1 LRGGRSERAWSRNAA
16 CAPAVP
22 RVTTGGCPI
31 PPCASPSSS
40 STCPRSS
47 PALAFWREAF
57 GFEVTQ
63 TFDEVDFLE
72 KVLELPGQANGPNL
86 MLVAYKDGRDVS
98 VGHGHGAVGLQCS
111 DIAASHDRALK
122 AGAVK
127 GTGVMTVTG
136 GIQVAVLHSPQ
147 GHEIELVQLPG

>member
-1 LRGGRSERAWSRNAA
+1 MTSSNVRLAFFKLN
-16 CAPAVP
+16 VP
-22 RVTTGGCPI
+22 EIV
-31 PPCASPSSS
+31 
-40 STCPRSS
+40 

-57 GFEVTQ
+57 GFEVAQ
-63 TFDEVDFLE
+63 TFDEAEFLE
-72 KVLELPGQANGPNL
+72 KVLALPGQPDGPNL
-86 MLVAYKDGRDVS
+86 MLVAYKDGRDVA

-111 DIAASHDRALK
+111 DIAAAHDRALA

-136 GIQVAVLHSPQ
+136 GIKVAVLHSPQ

>member
-1 LRGGRSERAWSRNAA
+1 MPDPTLSLAFFKLN
-16 CAPAVP
+16 VP
-22 RVTTGGCPI
+22 EIV
-31 PPCASPSSS
+31 
-40 STCPRSS
+40 

-63 TFDEVDFLE
+63 TFDEADFLE
-72 KVLELPGQANGPNL
+72 KVLALPGQPNGPSL
-86 MLVAYKDGRDVS
+86 MLVAYKDGRDVT

-111 DIAASHDRALK
+111 DIDAAHERALK
-122 AGAVK
+122 AGAIK

-136 GIQVAVLHSPQ
+136 GIKVAVLHSPQ

>member
-1 LRGGRSERAWSRNAA
+1 M
-16 CAPAVP
+16 AVQCRLCSHGSARYLGVMTQP
-22 RVTTGGCPI
+22 TVRLAFFKLNVPEI
-31 PPCASPSSS
+31 V
-40 STCPRSS
+40 

-136 GIQVAVLHSPQ
+136 DIQVAVLHSPQ

>member
-1 LRGGRSERAWSRNAA
+1 MTAQCRLCTDGSARYLWRMTEPSLRLAFFKLN
-16 CAPAVP
+16 VP
-22 RVTTGGCPI
+22 EIV
-31 PPCASPSSS
+31 
-40 STCPRSS
+40 

-63 TFDEVDFLE
+63 TFDEADFLE
-72 KVLELPGQANGPNL
+72 KVLALPGQSNGPNL

-98 VGHGHGAVGLQCS
+98 VGHGHGAVGLQCT
-111 DIAASHDRALK
+111 DIDASHGRALK

-127 GTGVMTVTG
+127 GSGIMTVTG
-136 GIQVAVLHSPQ
+136 GIKVAVLHSPQ